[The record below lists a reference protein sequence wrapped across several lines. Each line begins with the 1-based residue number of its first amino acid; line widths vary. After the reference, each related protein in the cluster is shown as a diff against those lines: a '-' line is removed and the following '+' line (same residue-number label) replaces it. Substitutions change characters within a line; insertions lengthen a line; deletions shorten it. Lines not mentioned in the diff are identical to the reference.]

1 MKAFLYGTPIGL
13 LGGLIGLGGAEFRL
27 PVLTRIF
34 GYKATDAVPVNLAVS
49 LLTVV
54 AALAS
59 RLSTISGEALL
70 AYVPAIGMLAV
81 ASMTGAYVGTSY
93 LYRIHES
100 GIERVIMVLLAA
112 IGGVLVVESFV
123 VFTPQ
128 RLVDGALAN
137 ILLELVLGFGI
148 GIVSSLLGIAGG
160 ELIIPTLILVFG
172 VEVKLAGTASLIIS
186 TATIIVG
193 FLRYLRLGS
202 YNERC
207 DITQVVLPMGLG
219 SIVGAVIGGALVGV
233 VSSEHLK
240 LLLGLL
246 LITSAVKMFHPPAA
260 VPIPNTTLPLKERSG
275 EG

>member
-1 MKAFLYGTPIGL
+1 MKVFLYGAPIGL

-27 PVLTRIF
+27 PVLTRVF
-34 GYKATDAVPVNLAVS
+34 GYKATNAVPINLAIS

-59 RLSTISGEALL
+59 RLSTASMDGLL
-70 AYVPAIGMLAV
+70 TLVPVIGMLMM
-81 ASMTGAYVGTSY
+81 ASMTGAYVGSAY

-112 IGGVLVVESFV
+112 IGGVLVIESF
-123 VFTPQ
+123 FTFTSQ
-128 RLVDGALAN
+128 RLADGTIAN
-137 ILLELVLGFGI
+137 IALELVLGFGI

-172 VEVKLAGTASLIIS
+172 VEVKIAGTASLIIS

-193 FLRYLRLGS
+193 FLRYLRRGS
-202 YNERC
+202 YNERS
-207 DITQVVLPMGLG
+207 DVTQVILPMGLG
-219 SIVGAVIGGALVGV
+219 SIIGAVIGGALVGI
-233 VSSEHLK
+233 VSSEYLK

-246 LITSAVKMFHPPAA
+246 LITSAVKMFRQTAA
-260 VPIPNTTLPLKERSG
+260 VPITRAVLQIKE
-275 EG
+275 